1 MGPVLGRLL
10 STTKM
15 RAFAFVLLCVAAVKA
30 EAEADAYTIG
40 QVAAGLTNGGV
51 VTGVDYSNGV
61 VSGLGAIGNRAYAGH
76 VGYAGVGHLGYAG
89 VGHLGHAGVGHL
101 GYANQVVAAP
111 AAYGYSGV
119 VASPA
124 VRGYSTLGYGYAGHY
139 GKREADAEADAD
151 ADAYTIA
158 QVAAGLPVH
167 NAIATGHAHNVGV
180 VTGTTYA
187 APAYAGYRSY
197 AAPAYTGYSGVG
209 HVGHVGYAGLGY
221 SGLAGHG
228 YSGLA
233 GLGYG
238 YAGHYGKR
246 EAEAEA
252 DAYTIG
258 QVRAGLPLHNAYTAG
273 HGYNAGVVSGYRS
286 YAAPAYTG
294 YAGVGHAGYAGHL
307 GYAGLGYSG
316 LGYTGAYYG

>member
-15 RAFAFVLLCVAAVKA
+15 RAFAFVLLCVAAAKA

-76 VGYAGVGHLGYAG
+76 VGYAGVGHVGYAG
-89 VGHLGHAGVGHL
+89 VGHLGYAGVGHL

-124 VRGYSTLGYGYAGHY
+124 VHGHS
-139 GKREADAEADAD
+139 GKREAEAEADSD

-167 NAIATGHAHNVGV
+167 NA
-180 VTGTTYA
+180 
-187 APAYAGYRSY
+187 
-197 AAPAYTGYSGVG
+197 
-209 HVGHVGYAGLGY
+209 
-221 SGLAGHG
+221 
-228 YSGLA
+228 
-233 GLGYG
+233 
-238 YAGHYGKR
+238 
-246 EAEAEA
+246 
-252 DAYTIG
+252 
-258 QVRAGLPLHNAYTAG
+258 
-273 HGYNAGVVSGYRS
+273 
-286 YAAPAYTG
+286 
-294 YAGVGHAGYAGHL
+294 
-307 GYAGLGYSG
+307 
-316 LGYTGAYYG
+316 

>member
-10 STTKM
+10 SKTKM
-15 RAFAFVLLCVAAVKA
+15 RAFAFVLLSLAAVKA

-61 VSGLGAIGNRAYAGH
+61 VSGLGAIGNRAYTGH
-76 VGYAGVGHLGYAG
+76 VGYAGVGHLGY
-89 VGHLGHAGVGHL
+89 AGVGHL

-124 VRGYSTLGYGYAGHY
+124 VHGYSNLGYGYAGHY
-139 GKREADAEADAD
+139 GNREAEADAD
-151 ADAYTIA
+151 SDADAYTSA

-221 SGLAGHG
+221 SGLAG
-228 YSGLA
+228 
-233 GLGYG
+233 LGYG

-246 EAEAEA
+246 EAEADA
-252 DAYTIG
+252 DAEAYTIG
-258 QVRAGLPLHNAYTAG
+258 QVRDGLPLHNAYTAG